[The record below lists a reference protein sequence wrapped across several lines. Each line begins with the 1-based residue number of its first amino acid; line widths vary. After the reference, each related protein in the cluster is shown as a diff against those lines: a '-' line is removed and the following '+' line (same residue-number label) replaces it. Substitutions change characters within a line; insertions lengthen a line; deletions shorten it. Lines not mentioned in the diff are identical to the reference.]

1 MSDLKAER
9 ERLDSL
15 SKEKSHADKL
25 NKRVSDMNA
34 NISAKEIEYEEIK
47 KEYDQL
53 VLANQR
59 FYDQATKFREMYV
72 KLEGLQ
78 ERKLRYQED
87 LDSAKENLQ
96 AVEGRHKIYALL
108 LGLTKPF
115 RKRPRNPRAA

>member
-1 MSDLKAER
+1 MFRYTKALDSIKTLRKDLVSDLKAER

-25 NKRVSDMNA
+25 NKRVTDMNA
-34 NISAKEIEYEEIK
+34 TISAKEIEYEEIK

-87 LDSAKENLQ
+87 LDNAKENLQ
-96 AVEGRHKIYALL
+96 AVEGEH
-108 LGLTKPF
+108 T
-115 RKRPRNPRAA
+115 N